1 MYRDIGLTISF
12 LFVCLIAGTSASVFA
27 AEDSV
32 YPHIYALGTATN
44 TDSDRNVD
52 STNNGWQL
60 GFGYPLT
67 ERLYIEGVYFDNTF
81 ETGDNNGSDFYQ
93 SGGGLDLQYGFG
105 DRERFTP
112 FVLAGIG
119 VAENDV
125 VPDSLDE
132 DSFYWNVGVG
142 FVGRLFDLQWLR
154 YRGEARYVQD
164 DYLDGRSDVRFGLGL
179 EIALGT
185 VQQKKEVV
193 VEKVIYKQVQV
204 QPVDTDGD
212 RVVDQY
218 DECPNTLPGARVDG
232 RGCVIEQQVINIAN
246 ITFETGSAQLTP
258 FGKNTLMSAVS
269 FLESQN
275 NVNVEIAGHTDSV
288 GADTYNLS
296 LSQQRAASVK
306 QFLVGNGIASY
317 RLVAKGY
324 GEISPIASN
333 DTPTGRATNRRVEFR
348 LTTR

>member
-1 MYRDIGLTISF
+1 MHKKSGFALFGL
-12 LFVCLIAGTSASVFA
+12 LCVSVLA
-27 AEDSV
+27 PLQSVADEV
-32 YPHIYALGTATN
+32 YPHIYILGTMTN
-44 TDSDRNVD
+44 TDSERNVE

-60 GFGYPLT
+60 GFGYPIN
-67 ERLYIEGVYFDNTF
+67 ERLFVEGVYFDNTL

-93 SGGGLDLQYGFG
+93 SGGGLDLHYGFG
-105 DRERFTP
+105 NREQFTP

-125 VPDSLDE
+125 VPDVLDE
-132 DSFYWNVGVG
+132 DSFYWNLGLG
-142 FVGRLFDLQWLR
+142 FVGRIFDLQWLR

-164 DYLDGRSDVRFGLGL
+164 DYLDGRSDIRFGLGL

-185 VQQKKEVV
+185 VQEKKEVV
-193 VEKVIYKQVQV
+193 VEKVVYKQVQV
-204 QPVDTDGD
+204 QPKDSDGD

-246 ITFETGSAQLTP
+246 ITFETGSATLTP
-258 FGKNTLMSAVS
+258 VGKNTLMSAVS

-275 NVNVEIAGHTDSV
+275 NVNIEIAGHTDSV
-288 GADTYNLS
+288 GSNTYNLK

-306 QFLVGNGIASY
+306 QFLVENGIASN
-317 RLVAKGY
+317 RLVARGY
-324 GEISPIASN
+324 GEASPLASN